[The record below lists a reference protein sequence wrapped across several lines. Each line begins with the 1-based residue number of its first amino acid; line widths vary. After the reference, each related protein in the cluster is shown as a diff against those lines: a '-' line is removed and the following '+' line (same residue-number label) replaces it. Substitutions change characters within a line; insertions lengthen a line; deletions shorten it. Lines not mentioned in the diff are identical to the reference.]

1 MKLNQSVI
9 DQLKTEFIDELNKC
23 NKYAIKTLEDLNNID
38 YQKNKG
44 AVYFIYATNNG
55 KTKLRY
61 IGKSKGNSLKSRF
74 KSHFFGIGKGTV
86 SRFQT
91 VCNYRENGCEFF
103 VKIVWT
109 NPQSLRNLLE
119 EIFIDEFRIKENLW
133 NGKKLLTTTYI
144 AHSWV
149 VA

>member
-9 DQLKTEFIDELNKC
+9 DQLKSEFIEELNKC
-23 NKYAIKTLEDLNNID
+23 NKHKIVKLEDLEKIEYLKNN
-38 YQKNKG
+38 G
-44 AVYFIYATNNG
+44 AVYFIYATKNG

-91 VCNYRENGCEFF
+91 VCNYRENGCKFF

-119 EIFIDEFRIKENLW
+119 EIFIDEFRTKENLW
-133 NGKKLLTTTYI
+133 NGKKLLTTTYKI
-144 AHSWV
+144 NCW
-149 VA
+149 

>member
-1 MKLNQSVI
+1 MKLNQVII
-9 DQLKTEFIDELNKC
+9 DQLKTDFIKELNKC
-23 NKYAIKTLEDLNNID
+23 NEYQVSTLEDLDKIE
-38 YQKNKG
+38 YQKNNG
-44 AVYFIYATNNG
+44 AVYFINATKNG
-55 KTKLRY
+55 KSKLRY

-91 VCNYRENGCEFF
+91 VSNYRENGCGFF

-119 EIFIDEFRIKENLW
+119 EIFIDKYRTKENLW
-133 NGKKLLTTTYI
+133 NGKKLLTTTYKI
-144 AHSWV
+144 NCW
-149 VA
+149 